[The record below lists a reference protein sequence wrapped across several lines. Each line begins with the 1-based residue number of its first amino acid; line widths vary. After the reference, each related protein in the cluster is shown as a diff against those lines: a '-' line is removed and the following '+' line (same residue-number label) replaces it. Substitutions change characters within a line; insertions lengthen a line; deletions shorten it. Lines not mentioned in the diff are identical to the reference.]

1 MSTDSWTAY
10 LELLLLGPTHP
21 TLVLVVSVFEPESV
35 NMSRDIAQQRKAN
48 VDQQIRSTPFDKKH
62 SKGRN
67 KNLAQIRR
75 IEGGNIP

>member
-1 MSTDSWTAY
+1 
-10 LELLLLGPTHP
+10 
-21 TLVLVVSVFEPESV
+21 V

-75 IEGGNIP
+75 IEGGTYRDEYDADSRENHNCEPIIVEN